1 MMRLFLLLLV
11 AGLPA
16 GRAQAQADT
25 TFARIVGEA
34 QADAWHTLP
43 IGDLM
48 QRIGTGLLGAPYEA
62 GLLDRS
68 PDEPLVVDLERFDCV
83 LFVETV
89 LALARGVAVE
99 SWDFDGFRGRIEEQR
114 YRDGRREG
122 YCSRLHYFSEWI
134 LDNERRGIVT
144 NVTAGLGGVP
154 LGKRL
159 DFMGTHRES
168 YPLLADDSLYAE
180 VLAMERRLEG
190 LEILHVPQDRIRDV
204 YPLLE
209 AGDIVALTTRVEGL
223 DVSHTGLVVDTGD
236 GGRGLLHAAL
246 DRGVVLSPDLQSY
259 VQNNRSQVGIVV
271 ARPRD
276 PRTPRAR

>member
-1 MMRLFLLLLV
+1 
-11 AGLPA
+11 
-16 GRAQAQADT
+16 
-25 TFARIVGEA
+25 
-34 QADAWHTLP
+34 
-43 IGDLM
+43 
-48 QRIGTGLLGAPYEA
+48 
-62 GLLDRS
+62 
-68 PDEPLVVDLERFDCV
+68 
-83 LFVETV
+83 
-89 LALARGVAVE
+89 
-99 SWDFDGFRGRIEEQR
+99 
-114 YRDGRREG
+114 
-122 YCSRLHYFSEWI
+122 
-134 LDNERRGIVT
+134 
-144 NVTAGLGGVP
+144 
-154 LGKRL
+154 
-159 DFMGTHRES
+159 MGTHRES

-259 VQNNRSQVGIVV
+259 VQNNRSQVGILV